1 MSFPVGEIICDYG
14 CRSGLT
20 IDFSSVCGHINQ
32 KRLSELAFDF
42 IKFESAQKEKSELCT
57 NLDIWVD
64 DPEFWAQCCQFD
76 QKLQRHCPKWIRNI
90 FVEKAKSQMTR
101 LVSRKMKKTARAL
114 FEKRAEQLELI
125 ADSIDLE
132 VVKEEIRFLIEK
144 QLQFY
149 HL

>member
-1 MSFPVGEIICDYG
+1 MSFPVGEIICDNG
-14 CRSGLT
+14 CRFGLT
-20 IDFSSVCGHINQ
+20 TGFTGICGHIDQ
-32 KRLSELAFDF
+32 DRMTELAFDF
-42 IKFESAQKEKSELCT
+42 IKFESHQKEKSELCK

-90 FVEKAKSQMTR
+90 FVEKTKSQMTR
-101 LVSRKMKKTARAL
+101 LVSRKMKKSARAL

-125 ADSIDLE
+125 VDSRDLE
-132 VVKEEIRFLIEK
+132 NVKEEIRFLVEK

>member
-1 MSFPVGEIICDYG
+1 MSFPVGEIICDNG
-14 CRSGLT
+14 CRFGLSPGFT
-20 IDFSSVCGHINQ
+20 SICGHIDHD
-32 KRLSELAFDF
+32 RIVELAFDF
-42 IKFESAQKEKSELCT
+42 IKFESSQKEKSELCK

-90 FVEKAKSQMTR
+90 FIEKSNSQMTR
-101 LVSRKMKKTARAL
+101 LVSRKMKKSGRAL
-114 FEKRAEQLELI
+114 FEKRAEQIELI
-125 ADSIDLE
+125 TDSRDLE
-132 VVKEEIRFLIEK
+132 MVKEDIKFLIEK

>member
-1 MSFPVGEIICDYG
+1 MSFSVGDIICDSG
-14 CRSGLT
+14 CRAGLT
-20 IDFSSVCGHINQ
+20 SGFSSGCGHIDQN
-32 KRLSELAFDF
+32 RMAELAFDF
-42 IKFESAQKEKSELCT
+42 IKFESGQKEKSELCK

-76 QKLQRHCPKWIRNI
+76 QKLQRHCPKWTRNI
-90 FVEKAKSQMTR
+90 FIEKAKSQMTR
-101 LVSRKMKKTARAL
+101 LVSRKMKKSARAL

-125 ADSIDLE
+125 ADSLDLE
-132 VVKEEIRFLIEK
+132 VVKEEIRFLVEK

>member
-1 MSFPVGEIICDYG
+1 MSFPVGEIICDNC
-14 CRSGLT
+14 CRFGLT
-20 IDFSSVCGHINQ
+20 TGFTGICGHIDHD
-32 KRLSELAFDF
+32 RIVELAFDF
-42 IKFESAQKEKSELCT
+42 MKFESRQKEKSELCK

-90 FVEKAKSQMTR
+90 FVEKTKSQMTR
-101 LVSRKMKKTARAL
+101 LVSRKMKKSARAL

-125 ADSIDLE
+125 VDSRDLE
-132 VVKEEIRFLIEK
+132 NTKEEIRFLVEK